1 MFKYEKSV
9 FINRPQQEVFDFVT
23 DLSNDPKWQ
32 NRIESVERL
41 SDGPIGVGSTWRYV
55 THLLGRKN
63 EVDIQMASY
72 DPPRQS
78 RVKAVSGSIP
88 FENTH
93 TFQAQEGGTLL
104 TFTGQAEI
112 GGFFKMA
119 EGLAGKQI
127 EKQMESDAAV
137 LKKLLEA
144 GVEVTS

>member
-23 DLSNDPKWQ
+23 NLSNDAQWQ
-32 NRIESVERL
+32 NSIESVKRL

-55 THLLGRKN
+55 TSLLGRKN
-63 EVDIQMASY
+63 EVDIQMTSY
-72 DPPRQS
+72 EPPHQS
-78 RVKAVSGSIP
+78 RVKAVGGSIP

-93 TFQAQEGGTLL
+93 TFQSQDGGTLL

-112 GGFFKMA
+112 GGFFKIA

-127 EKQMESDAAV
+127 EKQMESDAAA
-137 LKKLLEA
+137 LKRLLEA
-144 GVEVTS
+144 R

>member
-1 MFKYEKSV
+1 MFKYEKSI

-23 DLSNDPKWQ
+23 DLSNDPSWQ
-32 NRIESVERL
+32 SSIESVEQV

-55 THLLGRKN
+55 GKFLGRKN
-63 EVDIQMASY
+63 ETEIQMTSY
-72 DPPRQS
+72 EPPRQS
-78 RVKAVSGSIP
+78 TVKAVSGPIP

-93 TFQAQEGGTLL
+93 KFQKQDGGTLL
-104 TFTGQAEI
+104 TFVGQAEI

-127 EKQMESDAAV
+127 EKQLETDAAA

-144 GVEVTS
+144 G

>member
-23 DLSNDPKWQ
+23 NLSNDAQWQ
-32 NRIESVERL
+32 NSIESVKRL

-55 THLLGRKN
+55 TSLLGRKN
-63 EVDIQMASY
+63 EVDVQMTSY
-72 DPPRQS
+72 EPPLG
-78 RVKAVSGSIP
+78 GSIP

-93 TFQAQEGGTLL
+93 TFQAQDGGTLL

-127 EKQMESDAAV
+127 EKQLETDAAE

-144 GVEVTS
+144 G

>member
-1 MFKYEKSV
+1 MIKFEKSV
-9 FINRPQQEVFDFVT
+9 LINRPQQEVFDFVT

-32 NRIESVERL
+32 SSIESVKQV

-55 THLLGRKN
+55 TKFLGRKN
-63 EVDIQMASY
+63 ETEIQMTSY

-78 RVKAVSGSIP
+78 RVKAVSGPIP

-93 TFQAQEGGTLL
+93 TFQEQDGGTLL

-119 EGLAGKQI
+119 EGLAGKQL
-127 EKQMESDAAV
+127 EKQMEADAAA
-137 LKKLLEA
+137 LKKLLDA
-144 GVEVTS
+144 G